1 MKLIVLP
8 GNSKRNKEWADGA
21 AAASVSSF
29 DDVYKHYYKH
39 WETGEELIN
48 FDFELAQVVEKVG
61 DEAIAVF
68 AKSAGSV
75 LTINGNYLGKLKPVK
90 CLFVGLPLGTPE
102 QEAQLGEKIL
112 SLSVPTT
119 IIQNTN
125 DPYSDYARV
134 KNFVTKV
141 NLPNITLIETPGD
154 NHDYLDFDLI
164 KNKVSE
170 FFRN

>member
-1 MKLIVLP
+1 MKLLILS
-8 GNSKRNKEWADGA
+8 GNSKRNKGWADGA
-21 AAASVSSF
+21 TVASQDNF
-29 DDVYKHYYKH
+29 KDIYTHYYRH

-61 DEAIAVF
+61 DEPVAVF

-75 LTINGNYLGKLKPVK
+75 LTINGNYLGKLKPAR

-102 QEAQLGEKIL
+102 QEAQLGEKIRAL
-112 SLSVPTT
+112 TVPIT

-134 KNFVTKV
+134 QNFVAKV

-154 NHDYLDFDLI
+154 NHDYLDFGLI
-164 KNKVSE
+164 KSKVPE
-170 FFRN
+170 FFH